1 MSGTF
6 SRRNLFHMAGLAAG
20 SMLGSRYAWAS
31 RQQPKT
37 QTARPFGDTGRTPRG
52 HPDPFPA
59 VATRSSVSLVHGD
72 NRRKNVYEAL
82 MAIDEQIK
90 PKLKRK
96 KYVVIKVNNVTTTN
110 QLGASH
116 ADALRGMLDYLAPRF
131 KGPVMIAESSA
142 GNTMQGFDNFKYP
155 ALTKEYK
162 NVSLL
167 DFNEE
172 AKYVLLPLIDY
183 DLHVAPVRLAARLVD
198 PDAFVFGA
206 ACMKTHNISVVTL
219 SMKNM
224 ILGAPLHQAPK
235 ETTRWSDKRRYH
247 VGIRQS
253 MYNMFLTAQ
262 RLQPNWDATI
272 IDGFEGMEG
281 NGPGSGTPV
290 PSRLAIA
297 STDYVAADRVG
308 AECMGVDAS
317 WLGWLMYSGEV
328 GLGQADLS
336 KIDIRGVSIA
346 SVQKKYRLHSDIDLM
361 LKWRGPMEE
370 LPRNLGWNRAISE
383 HYPMDVV

>member
-1 MSGTF
+1 MSGSF
-6 SRRNLFHMAGLAAG
+6 SRRSLFHLAGAAAG
-20 SMLGSRYAWAS
+20 AMLGSRYAWA
-31 RQQPKT
+31 QEPQAPKPAPKPGGNRSLSGNPT
-37 QTARPFGDTGRTPRG
+37 
-52 HPDPFPA
+52 PFPA
-59 VATRSSVSLVHGD
+59 VQTHSTVSLIHGED
-72 NRRKNVYEAL
+72 RRKNVYEAL
-82 MAIDEQIK
+82 LAIDEQIK
-90 PKLKRK
+90 PRLKQK
-96 KYVVIKVNNVTTTN
+96 KYVIIKVNNVTTTN

-142 GNTMQGFDNFKYP
+142 GTTMQGFDNFKYP

-162 NVSLL
+162 KVSLL

-183 DLHVAPVRLAARLVD
+183 DLHVAPVRLAARLAD

-206 ACMKTHNISVVTL
+206 ACMKTHNIAVVTL

-235 ETTRWSDKRRYH
+235 ETSRWNDKRRYH

-253 MYNMFLTAQ
+253 LYNMFLTAQ
-262 RLQPNWDATI
+262 RLQPNWGATI

-297 STDYVAADRVG
+297 STDYLAADRVG
-308 AECMGVDAS
+308 AECMGVDAG
-317 WLGWLMYSGEV
+317 WLGWLQYSGQV
-328 GLGQADLS
+328 GLGQTDLS
-336 KIDIRGVSIA
+336 KIDIRGASIA
-346 SVQKKYRLHSDIDLM
+346 SVQKKYRLHSDIELM

-370 LPRNLGWNRAISE
+370 MPPILGWNRPYLEEYAV
-383 HYPMDVV
+383 HV